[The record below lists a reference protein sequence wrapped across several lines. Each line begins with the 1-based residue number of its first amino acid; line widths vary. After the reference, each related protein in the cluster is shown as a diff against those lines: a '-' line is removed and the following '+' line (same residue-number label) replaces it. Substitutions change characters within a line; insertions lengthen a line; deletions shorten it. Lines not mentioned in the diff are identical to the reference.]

1 MRRTPLVGASFFASL
16 SKEEDTLDIDPT
28 TALLIALTLIV
39 FHALVALAYG
49 ALANV
54 RVSVLREQADNGSQ
68 RAKQILQLNDQPDR
82 LRLTYLLITTTLQ
95 VFITIVAVLN
105 ITAPNLSPDGLPAW
119 VAYALTGVVTVI
131 ITLILGELVPEALG
145 TVHADRLAGS
155 LAGLLR
161 FLMLICNPLTAIITA
176 FSRVISA
183 TFGGDGLVNRVTEE
197 EIMTLVD
204 AAHTGGTIEAGERE
218 MIDSVLTLNQTQ
230 ASELMVPRIDIV
242 AVEGEA
248 PLEAVD
254 KIFINSGYSRI
265 PVYEGSIDNV
275 RGVLFAKDLLM
286 AYHNG
291 NRLRYKTA
299 RDLMRPAHFVPET
312 KQANDLL
319 KEMRHRRAHMAIV
332 VDEYGGTAGLLTI
345 EDLIEQIVGDIR
357 DEYDDDEE
365 AEWRDMGDGLY
376 LVDGSIDID
385 DLNDVLEINL
395 PTEDSDTLAGL
406 IYTQLGRVP
415 TPGEDVELF
424 ELVVARVHSLEG
436 RRIRKVTV
444 KRIKPTQPT
453 DKDEKSAEKE
463 KSTDEPDDAELEPQA
478 D

>member
-1 MRRTPLVGASFFASL
+1 V
-16 SKEEDTLDIDPT
+16 IV
-28 TALLIALTLIV
+28 IALIGL
-39 FHALVALAYG
+39 HALVALAYG

-54 RVSVLREQADNGSQ
+54 RMSTLREQADSGNL
-68 RAKQILQLNDQPDR
+68 RAKKIMKVADKPDQM
-82 LRLTYLLITTTLQ
+82 RLTYLLITTSVQ
-95 VFITIVAVLN
+95 VVITVVAILN
-105 ITAPNLSPDGLPAW
+105 ITTPALRPDGLPGWA
-119 VAYALTGVVTVI
+119 AYGLTGGLTVVVT
-131 ITLILGELVPEALG
+131 LIFGELVPEALG
-145 TVHADRLAGS
+145 TLYADRLAGA
-155 LAGLLR
+155 LAGVLRLLV
-161 FLMLICNPLTAIITA
+161 MICRPLTIFMTA

-183 TFGGDGLVNRVTEE
+183 SFGGGGLVNRVTEE

-204 AAHTGGTIEAGERE
+204 AAHTGGTIESGERE

-242 AVEGEA
+242 AVDSEA
-248 PLEAVD
+248 ALEAVD
-254 KIFINSGYSRI
+254 KVFINSGYSRI

-291 NRLRYKTA
+291 NRIRYKMA
-299 RDLMRPAHFVPET
+299 RDLMRAAHFVPET

-319 KEMRHRRAHMAIV
+319 KEMRQKHAHMAIV
-332 VDEYGGTAGLLTI
+332 VDEYGGTAGLITI

-365 AEWRDMGDGLY
+365 AEWRDMGEGQY
-376 LVDGSIDID
+376 LVDGSMDID
-385 DLNDVLEINL
+385 DLNDLLDAHL

-415 TPGEDVELF
+415 VPGETAELD
-424 ELVVARVHSLEG
+424 EQVIAHVHSLEG

-444 KRIKPTQPT
+444 KRVKVLTDTESNEKPDDKPTA
-453 DKDEKSAEKE
+453 DKPS
-463 KSTDEPDDAELEPQA
+463 DDKELEPQT

>member
-1 MRRTPLVGASFFASL
+1 M
-16 SKEEDTLDIDPT
+16 DIDPT
-28 TALLIALTLIV
+28 TALLVVFVLIAV
-39 FHALVALAYG
+39 HALIALAYG

-54 RVSVLREQADNGSQ
+54 RVSTLREQAESGNA
-68 RAKQILQLNDQPDR
+68 RAKRILRLADQPDQM
-82 LRLTYLLITTTLQ
+82 RLTYLLITTSVQ
-95 VFITIVAVLN
+95 VAVTVIAILN
-105 ITAPNLSPDGLPAW
+105 ITTPALTPEGLPPWA
-119 VAYALTGVVTVI
+119 AYSLTGVLTVVV
-131 ITLILGELVPEALG
+131 TLILGELVPEALG
-145 TVHADRLAGS
+145 TLYADRLAGA
-155 LAGLLR
+155 LTGVLRLLVTLCR
-161 FLMLICNPLTAIITA
+161 PLIAIMTA

-183 TFGGDGLVNRVTEE
+183 TFGGDSLVNRVTEE

-204 AAHTGGTIEAGERE
+204 AAHTGGTIEDGERE

-242 AVEGEA
+242 AVNVEST
-248 PLEAVD
+248 LEALD
-254 KIFINSGYSRI
+254 QIFINSGYSRI

-291 NRLRYKTA
+291 NRQRYKTV

-376 LVDGSIDID
+376 LVDGSMDID
-385 DLNDVLEINL
+385 DLNDLLDAHL
-395 PTEDSDTLAGL
+395 PTDDSDTLAGL
-406 IYTQLGRVP
+406 IYTHLGRVP
-415 TPGEDVELF
+415 TPGEEITVDDQITVH
-424 ELVVARVHSLEG
+424 VHSLEG

-444 KRIKPTQPT
+444 KSLKPKVDTDANEKSEDKQS
-453 DKDEKSAEKE
+453 DKDKASDK
-463 KSTDEPDDAELEPQA
+463 ELEPET

>member
-1 MRRTPLVGASFFASL
+1 M
-16 SKEEDTLDIDPT
+16 DIDPS
-28 TALLIALTLIV
+28 TALLIVFALIG

-54 RVSVLREQADNGSQ
+54 RVSALRDQADNGSA
-68 RAKQILQLNDQPDR
+68 RAKHILKLVDQPDQM
-82 LRLTYLLITTTLQ
+82 RLTYLLITTSVQ
-95 VFITIVAVLN
+95 VA
-105 ITAPNLSPDGLPAW
+105 
-119 VAYALTGVVTVI
+119 VTVI
-131 ITLILGELVPEALG
+131 TILSITTPSLTPNGLPPWAAYSLTSVLTVIVTLILGELVPEALG
-145 TVHADRLAGS
+145 TLYADRLAGALS
-155 LAGLLR
+155 GILR
-161 FLMLICNPLTAIITA
+161 ILVTVCSPLTAVMTA

-183 TFGGDGLVNRVTEE
+183 TFGGDDLVNRVTEE

-204 AAHTGGTIEAGERE
+204 AAHTGGTIEDGERE

-242 AVEGEA
+242 AVDVEST
-248 PLEAVD
+248 LEALD
-254 KIFINSGYSRI
+254 KVFINSGYSRI

-299 RDLMRPAHFVPET
+299 RDLMRSAHFVPET
-312 KQANDLL
+312 KLAHDLL
-319 KEMRHRRAHMAIV
+319 KEMRLRRAHMVIV

-365 AEWRDMGDGLY
+365 AEWREMGDGLY
-376 LVDGSIDID
+376 LVDGSLDID
-385 DLNDVLEINL
+385 DLNDLLDANL

-406 IYTQLGRVP
+406 IYTHLGRVP
-415 TPGEDVELF
+415 TPGEDVDLADQIS
-424 ELVVARVHSLEG
+424 ARIHSLEG

-444 KRIKPTQPT
+444 KRIKLKPDVEND
-453 DKDEKSAEKE
+453 DKSEEKPVDKSSDE
-463 KSTDEPDDAELEPQA
+463 ELEPQT

>member
-1 MRRTPLVGASFFASL
+1 M
-16 SKEEDTLDIDPT
+16 DIDPT
-28 TALLIALTLIV
+28 TALLILFALIGL
-39 FHALVALAYG
+39 HALVALAYG

-54 RVSVLREQADNGSQ
+54 RLSTVREQAESGNL
-68 RAKQILQLNDQPDR
+68 RAKRILKLADKPDQM
-82 LRLTYLLITTTLQ
+82 RLTYLLITTSIQ
-95 VFITIVAVLN
+95 VAVTLVA
-105 ITAPNLSPDGLPAW
+105 IVTLTIPALTQDGLPPWA
-119 VAYALTGVVTVI
+119 AYALTGVLTVLV
-131 ITLILGELVPEALG
+131 TLILGELVPEALG
-145 TVHADRLAGS
+145 TVYSDRLAGS
-155 LAGLLR
+155 LSSVLR
-161 FLMLICNPLTAIITA
+161 LLMLLSSPLTAIMTA
-176 FSRVISA
+176 FSRVISSS
-183 TFGGDGLVNRVTEE
+183 FGGDNLVNRVTEE

-204 AAHTGGTIEAGERE
+204 AAHTGGMIEDGERE

-242 AVEGEA
+242 AVNAEA

-254 KIFINSGYSRI
+254 KVFINSGYSRI

-299 RDLMRPAHFVPET
+299 LDLMRGAHFVPET

-319 KEMRHRRAHMAIV
+319 KEMRQKHAHMAIV
-332 VDEYGGTAGLLTI
+332 IDEYGGTAGLITI

-357 DEYDDDEE
+357 DEHDDDEE
-365 AEWRDMGDGLY
+365 AEWRDMGDGQY

-385 DLNDVLEINL
+385 DLNDVMSTQL
-395 PTEDSDTLAGL
+395 PSDDSDTLAGL
-406 IYTQLGRVP
+406 IYAQLGRVP
-415 TPGEDVELF
+415 VPGESAELDDQVSV
-424 ELVVARVHSLEG
+424 LIHSLEG

-444 KRIKPTQPT
+444 KRLKPTADADGGDKTSDKT
-453 DKDEKSAEKE
+453 DDKSAD
-463 KSTDEPDDAELEPQA
+463 KSADEELEPQT